1 MKRLLT
7 FIFIITALQF
17 SFGQEAYFSTG
28 RNFTTY
34 DYTNS
39 QGESNDNVKSSSGA
53 FYELGLSFDVAEK
66 LKVAT
71 GFTLNEFNATGGN
84 YVNNYS
90 WNTNYLGV
98 KGLVKYAMFSSSG
111 SKYGG
116 NCSTMGDY
124 GFYFNLGVNVS
135 HIIDGQQKI
144 NGETFDLVSND
155 EFKGLFVQ
163 PIIGLDAKYYISN
176 TLALGLGYNYS
187 KSYGITNS
195 TPQKLNF
202 NNSQLQFNLLMSLN

>member
-1 MKRLLT
+1 MKSLFT

-53 FYELGLSFDVAEK
+53 FYELGLSFDVADK
-66 LKVAT
+66 LQIAT
-71 GFTLNEFNATGGN
+71 GITLNEFNATGGN

-90 WNTNYLGV
+90 WNTNYLGI
-98 KGLVKYAMFSSSG
+98 KGLAKYAMFSSSG
-111 SKYGG
+111 SKIGG
-116 NCSTMGDY
+116 NSYTTGDY
-124 GFYFNLGVNVS
+124 AFYFNLGVNVS
-135 HIIDGQQKI
+135 HIIDGKQKI
-144 NGETFDLVSND
+144 NGETFDLISND

-163 PIIGLDAKYYISN
+163 PIIGLDAKYYITN
-176 TLALGLGYNYS
+176 NIAFGLGYNYS
-187 KSYGITNS
+187 KSYVITNS

>member
-1 MKRLLT
+1 MKSLFT
-7 FIFIITALQF
+7 FIFLITALQF

-53 FYELGLSFDVAEK
+53 FYELGLSFDVADK
-66 LKVAT
+66 LQIAA
-71 GFTLNEFNATGGN
+71 GITLNEFNATGGN
-84 YVNNYS
+84 YVDNYS

-98 KGLVKYAMFSSSG
+98 KGLVKYAIFSSANSTSRG
-111 SKYGG
+111 SSS
-116 NCSTMGDY
+116 NIDDY
-124 GFYFNLGVNVS
+124 GVYFNLGVNVS

-144 NGETFDLVSND
+144 NGETFDLVSNV

>member
-1 MKRLLT
+1 
-7 FIFIITALQF
+7 
-17 SFGQEAYFSTG
+17 
-28 RNFTTY
+28 
-34 DYTNS
+34 
-39 QGESNDNVKSSSGA
+39 
-53 FYELGLSFDVAEK
+53 
-66 LKVAT
+66 
-71 GFTLNEFNATGGN
+71 
-84 YVNNYS
+84 
-90 WNTNYLGV
+90 
-98 KGLVKYAMFSSSG
+98 MFSSSV
-111 SKYGG
+111 SKSGG

-163 PIIGLDAKYYISN
+163 PIIGFDAKYYITN
-176 TLALGLGYNYS
+176 TIALGLGYNYS

>member
-1 MKRLLT
+1 MKSLFT

-53 FYELGLSFDVAEK
+53 FYELGLSFDVADK
-66 LKVAT
+66 LQIAT
-71 GFTLNEFNATGGN
+71 GITLNEFNATGGN

-90 WNTNYLGV
+90 WNTNYLGI
-98 KGLVKYAMFSSSG
+98 KGLAKYAMFSSSG
-111 SKYGG
+111 SKIGG
-116 NCSTMGDY
+116 NSYTTGDY
-124 GFYFNLGVNVS
+124 AFYFNLGVNVS
-135 HIIDGQQKI
+135 HIIDGKQKI
-144 NGETFDLVSND
+144 NGETFDLISND

-163 PIIGLDAKYYISN
+163 PIIGLDAKYYITN
-176 TLALGLGYNYS
+176 TIAFGLGYNYS

>member
-1 MKRLLT
+1 MKSLFT

-71 GFTLNEFNATGGN
+71 GITLNEFNATGGN

-144 NGETFDLVSND
+144 NGETFDLVSNV

-163 PIIGLDAKYYISN
+163 PIIGLDAKYYITN

-195 TPQKLNF
+195 TTQKLNF